1 MASARP
7 SLPDG
12 VTSFQRL
19 RFSKIRVRGCCARAT
34 PTRHFAAFP
43 PENSQE
49 VTTPLPIMA
58 ELISVIIRLFAAR
71 NMRAIISS
79 RYKIVHRRH
88 NYVIEGKY
96 AEINNTNSGGAR
108 LILINTSI
116 QFPVFTCLN
125 NETWLGT

>member
-1 MASARP
+1 MALARP

-12 VTSFQRL
+12 ITSLNACDSPR
-19 RFSKIRVRGCCARAT
+19 SGSEGCCARAT

-58 ELISVIIRLFAAR
+58 ELISVILRLFAAR

-79 RYKIVHRRH
+79 KYKTVHRRH
-88 NYVIEGKY
+88 NYVIKGKY
-96 AEINNTNSGGAR
+96 AEINNINSGDAR

-116 QFPVFTCLN
+116 
-125 NETWLGT
+125 